1 MGVVPTDDELTSA
14 VRSLRASNAT
24 LGVPKLLSAL
34 IASQPEWS
42 VSEKRLR
49 KIVQKLKNAEE
60 SNAYPTSSLNSALDV
75 SKYSKKIKTTV
86 FGEEKGKGLIA
97 AQDIDAGEVL
107 WREDPFVYAPP
118 WEIYEAQMAGTAC
131 AYCSRA
137 FTPTNPPLR
146 VRCPHGEQS
155 ITAATPP
162 TRHCRGTFCSR
173 LCLVRSGSN
182 HSLLCSVANPACL
195 ELLDLLEKERWKAA
209 LTFTQCVVRI
219 LSAWQDETRG
229 GSIKDKG
236 GSNSLGDQNLSSRDA
251 IWDTYRSFATLRND
265 RRWSHTSENDLAR
278 SQLESTYKRLH
289 LALVNAFYLAP
300 TGDQEK
306 EVSHSSATSTS
317 IPTPSR
323 STVGTK
329 QLKRLLRIPVP
340 QEILGSLFSWDG
352 LMEGLGKMNLSEFAY
367 RGQFS
372 HSPGRS
378 SALCHHACVC
388 WNGPSVPDTSLY
400 TPVVA
405 SALGVIGHCC
415 WDLESHGGLFPL
427 HSHLNHACRPNVSIR
442 HISSDGSTTSILH
455 SPNPSRITAIATS
468 RIPAGEELV
477 VSYVDPSLGLQAR
490 RRELRAWDFGVCKCE
505 RCLEEEKVDSERPE
519 SHDSKAKVGDD
530 GGKGP
535 KDLEDEI
542 RNFLGV

>member
-162 TRHCRGTFCSR
+162 TRHCHGTFCSR

-352 LMEGLGKMNLSEFAY
+352 LMEGLGKMNL
-367 RGQFS
+367 
-372 HSPGRS
+372 
-378 SALCHHACVC
+378 
-388 WNGPSVPDTSLY
+388 N
-400 TPVVA
+400 
-405 SALGVIGHCC
+405 
-415 WDLESHGGLFPL
+415 LESHGGLFPL